1 MQKIVM
7 NMWWVLLFGIQA
19 TAFLIPQDMGV
30 CEFTTSFGDAMINV
44 SQDLDPVPGCSTCG
58 ELFGVGG
65 TGFCDLSPCDGMQC
79 FADGEY
85 RITYVPQNR
94 CGYLGVLQEDCS
106 QCDTECLE
114 TCNIWEP
121 EHKASEEELVICGF
135 NLTSIGTTSY
145 SLCSGTVG
153 STFCENAELYNRTCF
168 VAEVKDNDIEPESA
182 LIWENCAPVFSRTND
197 DADYWACPMDSPV
210 TGSVGVYDTT
220 YCGEFAQHYGEPM
233 NNGYYPGEEEDGS
246 TNGDM
251 GLRLTRP
258 FYLV

>member
-1 MQKIVM
+1 
-7 NMWWVLLFGIQA
+7 
-19 TAFLIPQDMGV
+19 
-30 CEFTTSFGDAMINV
+30 
-44 SQDLDPVPGCSTCG
+44 
-58 ELFGVGG
+58 
-65 TGFCDLSPCDGMQC
+65 
-79 FADGEY
+79 
-85 RITYVPQNR
+85 
-94 CGYLGVLQEDCS
+94 
-106 QCDTECLE
+106 
-114 TCNIWEP
+114 
-121 EHKASEEELVICGF
+121 
-135 NLTSIGTTSY
+135 
-145 SLCSGTVG
+145 
-153 STFCENAELYNRTCF
+153 